1 MIQSKLKRK
10 INRTGDCFESAREML
25 MSDPDHDKM
34 VLVHGLPTGRG
45 GDAAKVG
52 TYPHAWI
59 EIPDSGVVYDTVARA
74 VVPIDR
80 YYQLGNIK
88 YTKRY
93 TKADVERMLAKHGAD
108 SCVWD
113 RVIIRRDKKISK
125 MRIAR

>member
-1 MIQSKLKRK
+1 MRK
-10 INRTGDCFESAREML
+10 VKITGDCFESALEML
-25 MSDPDHDKM
+25 MTDPDHDKM
-34 VLVHGLPTGRG
+34 VLVHGLPTGKG

-59 EIPDSGVVYDTVARA
+59 EIPESGVVYDTVVRV

-93 TKADVERMLAKHGAD
+93 TKADVERMLDKHGPD
-108 SCVWD
+108 TIVWD
-113 RVIIRRDKKISK
+113 RVILRRAKKIGK
-125 MRIAR
+125 MRIRG